1 MTGKDHWDT
10 VYSTKRTNSV
20 SWFAEHAELSR
31 RLIHATGVPAGASI
45 IDVGGGAS
53 TLVDD
58 LLADGFTKVT
68 VLDLSGAALAE
79 AQRRLG
85 SLASAVCWLE
95 ADITATVLPTHAYDV
110 WHDRAVFHFLT
121 TPGARAAYVENMRR
135 SLKPGG
141 HVVIATFGPQG
152 PRRCSGL
159 PVCRYDAGMLSKEL
173 GDDFTLVESLLD
185 VHHTPSGASQQFLYC
200 RFRRQLP
207 GPEVSS

>member
-1 MTGKDHWDT
+1 MTGKAHWET
-10 VYSTKRTNSV
+10 VYSTRRPNDV
-20 SWFAEHAELSR
+20 SWFEEHAELSR
-31 RLIHATGVPAGASI
+31 RLIRATGVPADGSI

-58 LLADGFTKVT
+58 LLAEGFRNVT
-68 VLDLSGAALAE
+68 VLDLSGAALAA

-85 SLASAVCWLE
+85 RLAAAVCWQE
-95 ADITATVLPTHAYDV
+95 ADITRTELPTHAYDV

-121 TPGARAAYVENMRR
+121 TPEARAAYLDNMRR

-141 HVVIATFGPQG
+141 HVVIATFGPEG
-152 PRRCSGL
+152 PKRCSGL